1 MVGKLQDTISMA
13 NTKKF
18 GSFGGVFTP
27 SILTILGVIM
37 YLRLGWIVAQT
48 GFYYMLA
55 LIVIAHII
63 SISTGLSLSSIATD
77 KKIEVGGI
85 YYMLSR
91 SLGLPMG
98 GSIGITIFLGT
109 ALSISLYVVGFV
121 ESFLGM
127 QSITDFLHM
136 TGSANDIRLIGTAV
150 IITLIVIA
158 YISTSVAIKTQFF
171 ILAAIFLSLVSVI
184 VGIFLHTDLQASTP
198 ALLPVAN
205 APDIMVL
212 FAVFFPAATGFTAGV
227 AMSGDLK
234 SPRIAIP
241 KGTLWAIGVGLFVY
255 ILLAALFAFFVDRD
269 LMLNDTNFL
278 LQIAWWSP
286 LVIAGIWGATL
297 SSALG
302 GILGAPR
309 ILQAMSGDNVTPRFF
324 AKGIGDAN
332 EPRRALILTFLL
344 AEAGILI
351 GDLDA
356 IAGVVTMF
364 YIAAYGFINLA
375 YTLERWA
382 NSDFRPSL
390 KIPIWIGIVG
400 FVASMGVM
408 IKLDTMGMI
417 IAFVIMF
424 GIYAF
429 LRRKQVQGNMTDV
442 WQSVWTSVVRSSLNR
457 IDKKP
462 LSQTNWQP
470 NIILFSGGGKARP
483 HLLELGIDIAGK
495 QGFLSNFDLLV
506 QEDASVLFPKS
517 EQKLQAKENEE
528 YTGVFTRRQ
537 SVKDIYQ
544 GIEMIAQTYG
554 FSGVEPN
561 TVMMGWARQSSDPV
575 RFTQLVHRL
584 SVLDMNVIL
593 LDYDKRVGWGERQS
607 IDIWWEEGSKHG
619 NLALS
624 LVKFITLSKDW
635 HQAKVR
641 LLIVNP
647 NNEKQ
652 ASMYTKAANI
662 LSEMRVRADIRI
674 INNELEQRSF
684 YDIIQVESVK
694 SDLIFIG
701 FPINIEVGKEQEF
714 VDKTNTLCANIGTV
728 AIIHASSRFK
738 SLHFGDEASAMPDI
752 TQFTEKLSLTKAD
765 RAKISE
771 GKTEFLPYQ
780 KRLFKDVQQIAE
792 KYVSILPA
800 WLNDQ
805 NYQWSQ
811 QLINAVNKAF
821 DYLEQRI
828 SNQGQD
834 LFPKIVAAQVHIFV
848 KGQTNYSLSKEQKQF
863 ENKEDFGALEALL
876 QSFQKDLYKYPYRV
890 KSSLSTA
897 DIKKIKSNISLL
909 KRLEYNIL
917 NKIQSPATYYVHLR
931 ELLLHHYPN
940 VLYQSL
946 LDSGHFINKQRMH
959 FHSQRILLLQH
970 IGGTLENCLQKPED
984 ITWET
989 HLQQERQKA
998 INEIKAL
1005 LTEAEKQT
1013 EDSILHF
1020 RKSEYAGIK
1029 NFIDILQVEAPNRFL
1044 DLEKDAKKSARKS
1057 YERMKEQWQLWEEN
1071 QELAFSLWYL
1081 NLVLID
1087 FRFQAK
1093 SILNSLLDNL
1103 SSIGIRHIQNHFDH
1117 VLETLQQALDME
1129 TDARV
1134 AFLESQTKLFSN
1146 KFEVHMQQVLIDEY
1160 NRSLQKIKSYE
1171 ADVPEL
1177 LSIYANL
1184 SSESTNQNPQVQKID
1199 IAARKTLEYIVEREM
1214 GEIRQ
1219 SLVDFGHETH
1229 TIVNSLSEVNQ
1240 NVLAKINKTPQQTEP
1255 KDNNTANVLLQETIT
1270 QSIEQLLGLKNKWNE
1285 MSRTEHTNMR
1295 KHFSQFSSYLE
1306 LYPFIREVET
1316 HKQYLRSEKNKEWLQ
1331 NFVNKNV
1338 KYLNEGVN
1346 TQFNKLWYAKSS
1358 AWSMRQK
1365 VQMSFLE
1372 KETRVE
1378 TLLDINSQVR
1388 PKPEVLQK
1396 LPDFYKQLF
1405 LHQEFY
1411 LNEFWIERQTESA
1424 CFQKNID
1431 YWRAGYGGGILVLGE
1446 RHSGKS
1452 FFINKMTE
1460 DCQISD
1466 NIYHIQAPYTGS
1478 ISTDVFLRTLQHATE
1493 IQGGFAKIFN
1503 NLPPKS
1509 ILVIDD
1515 LELWWEKSED
1525 GMQVIQ
1531 LIQSLINRFGKEHL
1545 FLVSCNGHAYSLIN
1559 KYQKVDSM
1567 FLGLIELKP
1576 FNAYQ
1581 LKKLI
1586 MKRHLST
1593 NLSFTFNKTQQQN
1606 FREWNYAR
1614 LFTNILNYSGGNP
1627 GVALHAWINAID
1639 NIEDNTLIIK
1649 TLKQP
1654 DMAPLD
1660 ALEPEWLGFIIN
1672 FILHKRM
1679 HLSKLT
1685 RVNKE
1690 NRAQVILRVRILQR
1704 AGILIQAG
1712 DDIIDINPYLL
1723 PFLRKALIKREFI

>member
-1 MVGKLQDTISMA
+1 MA

-18 GSFGGVFTP
+18 GTFGGVFTP

-48 GFYYMLA
+48 GFYYMIA

-77 KKIEVGGI
+77 KKIKGGGI
-85 YYMLSR
+85 YYILSR

-109 ALSISLYVVGFV
+109 ALSISLYIVGFV

-127 QSITDFLHM
+127 QSIADFLHM
-136 TGSANDIRLIGTAV
+136 TGTTNDVRLVGTAV
-150 IITLIVIA
+150 IITLIIIA

-171 ILAAIFLSLVSVI
+171 ILAAIFLSLISVI
-184 VGIFLHTDLQASTP
+184 VGIFLHTDLQAITP
-198 ALLPVAN
+198 ALLPVEN
-205 APDIMVL
+205 APDIMIL
-212 FAVFFPAATGFTAGV
+212 FAVFFPAVTGFTAGV
-227 AMSGDLK
+227 AMSGDLE
-234 SPRIAIP
+234 SPSTSIP

-255 ILLAALFAFFVDRD
+255 IALAALFAFFVNRD
-269 LMLNDTNFL
+269 LMINDTNFL

-324 AKGIGDAN
+324 AKGVGAAN

-356 IAGVVTMF
+356 IAGVVSMF

-390 KIPIWIGIVG
+390 RIPIWVGIIGFI
-400 FVASMGVM
+400 ASMGVM

-424 GIYAF
+424 AIYVF

-442 WQSVWTSVVRSSLNR
+442 WQSVWTSVVRSSLNK

-462 LSQTNWQP
+462 LSQANWKP
-470 NIILFSGGGKARP
+470 NIILFSGGGKTRP

-495 QGFLSNFDLLV
+495 QGFLSNFDLFV
-506 QEDASVLFPKS
+506 QKDASILFPKS
-517 EQKLQAKENEE
+517 QQKLQAKENEE
-528 YTGVFTRRQ
+528 YIGVFTRRQ
-537 SVKDIYQ
+537 SVKDIYE
-544 GIEMIAQTYG
+544 GIEMITQTYG

-561 TVMMGWARQSSDPV
+561 TVMMGWARQSSEPV

-584 SVLDMNVIL
+584 SSLDMNVIL
-593 LDYDKRVGWGERQS
+593 LDYDKRVGWGEHKS

-635 HQAKVR
+635 HHAKVR

-647 NNEKQ
+647 DNEKQ
-652 ASMYTKAANI
+652 AGIYAKAADI
-662 LSEMRVRADIRI
+662 LNEMRVRADIRI

-701 FPINIEVGKEQEF
+701 FPVNIEEGKEQEF

-728 AIIHASSRFK
+728 AIVHASSQFK
-738 SLHFGDEASAMPDI
+738 SLRFGDDTISMPDF
-752 TQFTEKLSLTKAD
+752 TQFTEELSVKALDTVKLTK
-765 RAKISE
+765 
-771 GKTEFLPYQ
+771 GKAEFRIYQ
-780 KRLFKDVQQIAE
+780 EQLFKDVQRIAE

-800 WLNDQ
+800 SLNDQ

-828 SNQGQD
+828 SNQSQD
-834 LFPKIVAAQVHIFV
+834 LFPKIVAAQLHIFI
-848 KGQTNYSLSKEQKQF
+848 KGQTNYILSKEQKQF
-863 ENKEDFGALEALL
+863 ENKESFEVLNTLL
-876 QSFQKDLYKYPYRV
+876 QRFHKSLKKYPYKV
-890 KSSLSTA
+890 KSSLRIA
-897 DIKKIKSNISLL
+897 DIEKIKSDIDIL
-909 KRLEYNIL
+909 KKLEYGIL
-917 NKIQSPATYYVHLR
+917 KTFQSPITYYVYFR
-931 ELLLHHYPN
+931 ELILQHYPN
-940 VLYQSL
+940 VLYQNL
-946 LDSGHFINKQRMH
+946 LESGRFINKQRMQ
-959 FHSQRILLLQH
+959 FNAQRILLLQH

-984 ITWET
+984 ISWEA
-989 HLQQERQKA
+989 HLQQAREKA
-998 INEIKAL
+998 IDEIKML
-1005 LTEAEKQT
+1005 ITETEKQT
-1013 EDSILHF
+1013 KESILHF
-1020 RKSEYAGIK
+1020 RQSEYTGIK
-1029 NFIDILQVEAPNRFL
+1029 NFIDILQKEAPNRFL
-1044 DLEKDAKKSARKS
+1044 DHKKDAKKVARKR
-1057 YERMKEQWQLWEEN
+1057 YEQIKEQWNLWQEN
-1071 QELAFSLWYL
+1071 QELAFSLWHL

-1093 SILNSLLDNL
+1093 LILNGLLDNL
-1103 SSIGIRHIQNHFDH
+1103 VTIGDRHIQTHFDNI
-1117 VLETLQQALDME
+1117 LNALQQALDME
-1129 TDARV
+1129 TDERP
-1134 AFLESQTKLFSN
+1134 AFLESQAKIFSI

-1160 NRSLQKIKSYE
+1160 GRSLQKIKSYE
-1171 ADVPEL
+1171 ADVPEH
-1177 LSIYANL
+1177 LSIYADL
-1184 SSESTNQNPQVQKID
+1184 PSESANNPQVQKID

-1219 SLVDFGHETH
+1219 SLIDFGHETH
-1229 TIVNSLSEVNQ
+1229 IIINTLSEVNQ
-1240 NVLAKINKTPQQTEP
+1240 NLLAKISKSPQQTEQ
-1255 KDNNTANVLLQETIT
+1255 KDSNTANVLLQEALT
-1270 QSIEQLLGLKNKWNE
+1270 QSIEQLLGLKNKWND
-1285 MSRTEHTNMR
+1285 MSGTEYINMR
-1295 KHFSQFSSYLE
+1295 KHFSQFINYLE

-1316 HKQYLRSEKNKEWLQ
+1316 HKQYLRSEKSKEWLN
-1331 NFVNKNV
+1331 NFVNNNI
-1338 KYLNEGVN
+1338 KYLSEGIN
-1346 TQFNKLWYAKSS
+1346 TQFNRLWYAKSS
-1358 AWSMRQK
+1358 AWSMHQNA
-1365 VQMSFLE
+1365 QIGFLE
-1372 KETRVE
+1372 EETRVE

-1388 PKPEVLQK
+1388 PNSEVLQR

-1411 LNEFWIERQTESA
+1411 LNEFWIERKTESA
-1424 CFQKNID
+1424 CFQKNIS
-1431 YWRAGYGGGILVLGE
+1431 YWKAGYGGGILVLGE
-1446 RHSGKS
+1446 RNSGKS

-1460 DCQISD
+1460 ECQISD
-1466 NIYHIQAPYTGS
+1466 NIYHIQAPYTGAV
-1478 ISTDVFLRTLQHATE
+1478 STEVFLHALQSATE
-1493 IQGGFAKIFN
+1493 MQGSFVKIFKS
-1503 NLPPKS
+1503 LPPKS

-1545 FLVSCNGHAYSLIN
+1545 FMVSCNGHAYSLIN
-1559 KYQKVDSM
+1559 KYQKIDSM

-1593 NLSFTFNKTQQQN
+1593 NLSFTFNKTQQQY

-1614 LFTNILNYSGGNP
+1614 LFANILNYSEGNP
-1627 GVALHAWINAID
+1627 GVALQAWINAID
-1639 NIEDNTLIIK
+1639 RLENNVLIMNF
-1649 TLKQP
+1649 LKQP
-1654 DMAPLD
+1654 DIAPLGV
-1660 ALEPEWLGFIIN
+1660 LEPEWLGFIIN

-1679 HLSKLT
+1679 HLTKLIRVSK
-1685 RVNKE
+1685 E
-1690 NRAQVILRVRILQR
+1690 SRAQVLLRVRILER
-1704 AGILIQAG
+1704 AGILIQTG

-1723 PFLRKALIKREFI
+1723 PFLRKVLIQKEFI